1 MMYWSSGKNSTG
13 VLHCVLEFEMGDV
26 ATLTV
31 VWVAI
36 GVNVEIGS
44 KLLVG
49 IDNAV
54 WVGIW
59 LGMCIAVE
67 VTIVVGVDIAVGMDI
82 VVGMDIAVG
91 VDIAVELEVAI
102 CASGWGICTD

>member
-13 VLHCVLEFEMGDV
+13 VWHCVLEFERGDV

-31 VWVAI
+31 VWVAT

-44 KLLVG
+44 KFLVE

-54 WVGIW
+54 CVGIW

-67 VTIVVGVDIAVGMDI
+67 VVIAVGVGIAAEVDIAVWVDN
-82 VVGMDIAVG
+82 AVG
-91 VDIAVELEVAI
+91 VDIAAELEVAI
-102 CASGWGICTD
+102 CASD

>member
-13 VLHCVLEFEMGDV
+13 VLYCVLELEMGDV
-26 ATLTV
+26 ATLTA
-31 VWVAI
+31 VWVAT

-44 KLLVG
+44 KLLVE

-54 WVGIW
+54 CVGIW

-67 VTIVVGVDIAVGMDI
+67 VIIAVGVCIAVGMDI
-82 VVGMDIAVG
+82 A
-91 VDIAVELEVAI
+91 AELEVAI
-102 CASGWGICTD
+102 CASG